1 LSRTVSVIAVVAFV
15 LCMPVV
21 GGTSGVLSSAI
32 KPSPSRRHSR
42 IESSTRT
49 YTSDIAHPIPL
60 RSTTRAL
67 VAAWTGQ
74 IGRVRRSGPAPV
86 LNPEREILLT
96 FDDGPDMV
104 TTPFVLAELQR
115 RGLKAIFFVA
125 GRRLIAPGERG
136 RIQRALVQEM
146 VNRGHLVANHTIW
159 HKHLCDRPEIIAA
172 EIDGNDEIIRNLTGQ
187 TPLLFRAPFGDKCP
201 ELDIALRGRGLVD
214 VGWNIDPQDWQHSRK
229 TDDIIDYVRGKL
241 ARLPHRAVL
250 LLHDT
255 RKAGVRALPAILDH
269 IAEENRR
276 ALMGLARPIV
286 IRNYAVLLP
295 EKPLP
300 KTGIGEM
307 VVDVS
312 ERLQPVAELLWPK
325 SASERKSIAGL
336 TVP

>member
-1 LSRTVSVIAVVAFV
+1 MIAVVAFV

-32 KPSPSRRHSR
+32 EPTL
-42 IESSTRT
+42 TRNRSDSERT
-49 YTSDIAHPIPL
+49 ARSYSDDIARPIAM
-60 RSTTRAL
+60 RATTRSL

-74 IGRVRRSGPAPV
+74 IGRVRRSEPAPV

-104 TTPFVLAELQR
+104 TTPIVLAELQR

-214 VGWNIDPQDWQHSRK
+214 VGWNIDPQDWRHSRK

-269 IAEENRR
+269 IVEENRR
-276 ALMGLARPIV
+276 ATMGLARPIL

-300 KTGIGEM
+300 GTGINEM

-312 ERLQPVAELLWPK
+312 ERLQPVANMLWPK
-325 SASERKSIAGL
+325 TTSERNSLAKLSAR
-336 TVP
+336 

>member
-21 GGTSGVLSSAI
+21 GGTSGALSSAI
-32 KPSPSRRHSR
+32 KPSIARPLSGSERSA
-42 IESSTRT
+42 RT
-49 YTSDIAHPIPL
+49 YTGDIAHPIAM

-74 IGRVRRSGPAPV
+74 IARVRRSEPAPV
-86 LNPEREILLT
+86 LNPAREILLT
-96 FDDGPDMV
+96 FDDGPDMA
-104 TTPFVLAELQR
+104 TTPIVLDELER

-136 RIQRALVQEM
+136 RIQRVLVQEM

-214 VGWNIDPQDWQHSRK
+214 VGWNIDPQDWRHSRK
-229 TDDIIDYVRGKL
+229 TDDIVDYVRAKL

-276 ALMGLARPIV
+276 AAMGLTRPIL

-300 KTGIGEM
+300 QTGIDEM
-307 VVDVS
+307 VVDLS
-312 ERLQPVAELLWPK
+312 ERLLPVANLLWPK
-325 SASERKSIAGL
+325 TTSERKSIAGL
-336 TVP
+336 TVQ